1 MSFLNFNNYT
11 LIIMYFKLIRSF
23 LGIAVS
29 YAPLP
34 CKLATFKINSSREF
48 TTLFIPQTFAA
59 ADLENL
65 S

>member
-1 MSFLNFNNYT
+1 MSFLYSNNYT
-11 LIIMYFKLIRSF
+11 LIILYFKLIGRF

-34 CKLATFKINSSREF
+34 CKLATVKINSSREF

>member
-1 MSFLNFNNYT
+1 
-11 LIIMYFKLIRSF
+11 MYFKLIRSF

-34 CKLATFKINSSREF
+34 YKLATFKINSSREF

-59 ADLENL
+59 AGLENL

>member
-1 MSFLNFNNYT
+1 MSLLNFNNYT
-11 LIIMYFKLIRSF
+11 WIIMYFKLIRGF
-23 LGIAVS
+23 LGIADS